1 MTRVPTWR
9 AACLTGAL
17 RTALLAVPLL
27 LVLLYAGMQGSSGT
41 RLATVALINVVIV
54 VGIQTFTGNTGIVSF
69 GHIGFVA
76 LGAYLTALLTASP
89 AAKAIRVPDAPFGL
103 AEVELTPFAGLA
115 VAALLVLVIAAFLG
129 IAVAR
134 IGGISATMIT
144 LGLLIIVYNVL
155 TDWVQFSGGAE
166 GFFGIPTVAS
176 LPLVFGLAVA
186 AVAVASV
193 YRESPAGLRT
203 QAVREDEL
211 AARAMGVN
219 PVAAKFGSWLLSAGL
234 CAAGGA
240 LLALFL
246 GAITPRDFYL
256 NLTFTTLAMLFVGG
270 VRTVSGAVV
279 GVLVITVGNEL
290 FRWLGD
296 GQTIGAVEVPQL
308 PGLTDIFLGLVIAGT
323 MLWRTQGLMADVEVD
338 DLLRRR
344 RRNPAPPPAAAESAA
359 AESAATV
366 PAVRRLQARA
376 LERSFGGLRAV
387 AGVDLELRT
396 GQVVGL
402 IGPNGSGKSTLLN
415 MLSGVIAPT
424 GGEVLLDGS
433 PAPQRSDRVARAG
446 VARTFQNIRL
456 FPTLTA
462 EQNVAVGFTSVGRHR
477 SAGDDGGLRLDRV
490 VQRLD
495 LTDVLDRRADTLPYG
510 VQRRL
515 EIARALALL
524 PDFVLLDEPV
534 AGMNEVESA
543 EIAEVVRV
551 LAEDLGCGVLVVD
564 HDLPFILGL
573 CERIYVMESGRCL
586 ASGTP
591 AEVRANADVVTAY
604 LGVS

>member
-1 MTRVPTWR
+1 MTPVPSWSQALR
-9 AACLTGAL
+9 TGLL
-17 RTALLAVPLL
+17 RTALLALPLL
-27 LVLLYAGMQGSSGT
+27 MVLGYAVTQGSSAS
-41 RLATVALINVVIV
+41 RLATVALINVIIV

-76 LGAYLTALLTASP
+76 LGAYVTALLTADP
-89 AAKAIRVPDAPFGL
+89 GAKAIRVPDAPFGL
-103 AEVELTPFAGLA
+103 AEVQLNPFVGMAVAVLVALA
-115 VAALLVLVIAAFLG
+115 VAAFLG
-129 IAVAR
+129 TAVAR
-134 IGGISATMIT
+134 MGGISATMIT
-144 LGLLIIVYNVL
+144 LGLLIIVYNIL

-166 GFFGIPTVAS
+166 GFFGVPVVAS
-176 LPLVFGLAVA
+176 VGVVLVLALL

-193 YRESPAGLRT
+193 YRESPAGLRA

-211 AARAMGVN
+211 AARATGVD
-219 PVAAKFGSWLLSAGL
+219 PARAKFTAWLLSAGV

-296 GQTIGAVEVPQL
+296 GVTLGGLELPQL

-323 MLWRTQGLMADVEVD
+323 MLWRTQGLMADTEVD

-344 RRNPAPPPAAAESAA
+344 RP
-359 AESAATV
+359 ATV
-366 PAVRRLQARA
+366 QISEPQPAGAPATPRTLEARA
-376 LERSFGGLRAV
+376 LERTFGGLRAV
-387 AGVDLELRT
+387 AGVDLTVRSGE
-396 GQVVGL
+396 VVGL

-415 MLSGVIAPT
+415 MLSGVIEPT
-424 GGEVLLDGS
+424 GGQVLLDGR
-433 PAPQRSDRVARAG
+433 PAPAGSHRVAAAG
-446 VARTFQNIRL
+446 IGRTFQNIRL

-462 EQNVAVGFTSVGRHR
+462 GQNIAVGAISVGRHR
-477 SAGDDGGLRLDRV
+477 DGGTADPARLDEV
-490 VQRLD
+490 VRRLD
-495 LTDVLDRRADTLPYG
+495 LTDVLDRQAGTLPYG

-515 EIARALALL
+515 EIARALSLV

-534 AGMNEVESA
+534 AGMNEVEST
-543 EIAEVVRV
+543 EIADVVRL
-551 LAEDLGCGVLVVD
+551 LAGELGCGVLVVD

-573 CERIYVMESGRCL
+573 CERIHVMDSGRCI
-586 ASGTP
+586 ATGTP
-591 AEVRANADVVTAY
+591 AEVRANAEVVTAY